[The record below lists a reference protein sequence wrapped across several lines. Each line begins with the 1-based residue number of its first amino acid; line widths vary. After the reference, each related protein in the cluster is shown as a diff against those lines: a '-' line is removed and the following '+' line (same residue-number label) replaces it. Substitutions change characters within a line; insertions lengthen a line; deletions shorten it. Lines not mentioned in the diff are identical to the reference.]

1 MIYSTDSTVTDGT
14 TTVSKVSTS
23 LKSCSAFIYKCTAAK
38 KLDDGATPT
47 ANPADSIS
55 FAWEIKGASPV
66 VTLVKDTDFY

>member
-1 MIYSTDSTVTDGT
+1 MIYSNVSTVTDGT
-14 TTVSKVSTS
+14 TTVSKVSGS

-55 FAWEIKGASPV
+55 FAWEIKGTSGS